1 MMLKLG
7 VIFAVVVA
15 CVCGRINADSR
26 QKSKQL
32 GSEMRAHT
40 LLLGARG
47 CSDWSASEA
56 HAGPGLLCPIVTNA
70 RPVRD
75 AKPTLLN

>member
-1 MMLKLG
+1 MMLKLR
-7 VIFAVVVA
+7 VIFAVMVA

-26 QKSKQL
+26 QSKQP

-40 LLLGARG
+40 LVLGARG